1 MLKELKRLGLA
12 AAFVVGLALA
22 GAPTHEA
29 QAQDFLV
36 LDGTHWQQMDE
47 GQRVAFVSGVMHVLE
62 FERQLKGD
70 TMMAEERSFV
80 PHMIAAVKGRTIGE
94 VSVDVTDYYI
104 ANPDDLGRPVISTI
118 VRVYTVQPL

>member
-1 MLKELKRLGLA
+1 MRVLKRLGLA
-12 AAFVVGLALA
+12 AAFVAGLALA
-22 GAPTHEA
+22 GMPSYETRA
-29 QAQDFLV
+29 QEFMV
-36 LDGTHWQQMDE
+36 LDGTHWQEMDE
-47 GQRVAFVSGVMHVLE
+47 GQRIAFVSGVMHVLE

-104 ANPDDLGRPVISTI
+104 GNPDDLGRPVISTI

>member
-1 MLKELKRLGLA
+1 MKMLKRLGLA
-12 AAFVVGLALA
+12 MVLAIGLALVA
-22 GAPTHEA
+22 APAHEA
-29 QAQDFLV
+29 QAQEFMV
-36 LDGTHWQQMDE
+36 LDGTHWQEMDE
-47 GQRVAFVSGVMHVLE
+47 GQRIAFVSGVMHVLE

-118 VRVYTVQPL
+118 VRVYTIQPL

>member
-1 MLKELKRLGLA
+1 MLMLRRFGLA
-12 AAFVVGLALA
+12 TVLALGLALA
-22 GAPTHEA
+22 GVPGDKAEA
-29 QAQDFLV
+29 QEFMV

-70 TMMAEERSFV
+70 TMMADERSFV
-80 PHMIAAVKGRTIGE
+80 PHLIAAVKGRTIGE

-104 ANPDDLGRPVISTI
+104 ANPDDTGRPVISTM